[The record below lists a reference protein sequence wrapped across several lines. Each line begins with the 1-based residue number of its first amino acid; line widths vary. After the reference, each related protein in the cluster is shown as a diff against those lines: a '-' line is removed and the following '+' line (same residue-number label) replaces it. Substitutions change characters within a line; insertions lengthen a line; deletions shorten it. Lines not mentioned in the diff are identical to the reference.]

1 MRTLTLREKEEIEER
16 ELENKIKE
24 LNDKYKIKNYYLM
37 IIYQKMNMMI
47 YVKKVI

>member
-16 ELENKIKE
+16 ELENTIKE
-24 LNDKYKIKNYYLM
+24 LNEKYKNKELLLDDNLSEDEYDV
-37 IIYQKMNMMI
+37 